1 MGTSLDDRFMVFVRA
16 ETSCTDHPDAL
27 EEPIILCASYE
38 EARRIQRFYHQSHR
52 SCVIRYIG
60 EAGGG
65 D

>member
-16 ETSCTDHPDAL
+16 EAAHRNSPDL
-27 EEPIILCASYE
+27 NEEPFILCATYE
-38 EARRIQRFYHQSHR
+38 EARRIQRSMRQALR
-52 SCVIRYIG
+52 DCVIRYVG

>member
-16 ETSCTDHPDAL
+16 ETSCLDNPDSV

-38 EARRIQRFYHQSHR
+38 EARRFQRLFHQSR
-52 SCVIRYIG
+52 RNCVIRYMG